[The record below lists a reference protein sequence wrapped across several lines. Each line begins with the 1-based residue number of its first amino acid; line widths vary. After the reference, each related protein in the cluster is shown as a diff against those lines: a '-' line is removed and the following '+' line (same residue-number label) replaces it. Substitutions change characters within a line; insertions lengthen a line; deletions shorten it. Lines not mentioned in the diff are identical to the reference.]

1 MNPQIDPV
9 AAKRLPDDPTLDRII
24 AVVGKASRQPDRDA
38 LRRDL
43 LSCYGRYFAQPRLA
57 APIWARLS
65 GRAAMGPL
73 LWSPEV
79 RSSPSFRHGKSYPVL
94 WETGGHHPWARP
106 SAIASNSALSAQ
118 SLSPRH
124 PFWQITRDRL
134 TLSTEWRK
142 GRSRGVLY
150 RLTVFVNK

>member
-1 MNPQIDPV
+1 MSSAPVRELERLIASCPNDARRHGAARRLAIRLRPLCVKRKPPIEAEPGGADPM
-9 AAKRLPDDPTLDRII
+9 
-24 AVVGKASRQPDRDA
+24 
-38 LRRDL
+38 
-43 LSCYGRYFAQPRLA
+43 A

-106 SAIASNSALSAQ
+106 SAIASNSALSGQ

-124 PFWQITRDRL
+124 PFWQRSLDPFDRVAEGAFQG
-134 TLSTEWRK
+134 STVSAHCICK
-142 GRSRGVLY
+142 
-150 RLTVFVNK
+150 